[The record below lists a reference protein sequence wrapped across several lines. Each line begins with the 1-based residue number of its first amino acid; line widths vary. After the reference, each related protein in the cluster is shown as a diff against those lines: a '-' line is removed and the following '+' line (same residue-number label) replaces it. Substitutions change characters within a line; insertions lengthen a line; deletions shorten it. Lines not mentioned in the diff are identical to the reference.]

1 MNEKLKER
9 LNKILPRIE
18 SNEFLEGRGLGN
30 EISFYIFDYPP
41 EEELM
46 VRDHVRI
53 ILDNISTKKPELR
66 IKNINLFELILDY
79 LKKRNLFGPAVQLQK
94 EKGNEDALKALV
106 APLHEEKIAKVFI
119 EAVPPDE
126 YDFVFITGVG
136 SAWPLLRSHTL
147 LNNLH
152 PLLERTP
159 LVMFYPGVYDGQSL
173 SLFDQLKDNNYYR
186 AFQLVE

>member
-18 SNEFLEGRGLGN
+18 SKEFLEGSGLGN

-46 VRDHVRI
+46 VRDHIRV
-53 ILDNISTKKPELR
+53 ILDNLSQKKPELR

-79 LKKRNLFGPAVQLQK
+79 LKKRNLLDRAIQLQK
-94 EKGNEDALKALV
+94 TRGDEETQKALT
-106 APLHEEKIAKVFI
+106 APLHEEKIAQVFI
-119 EAVPPDE
+119 ETVPPDE

-152 PLLERTP
+152 PLMERTP
-159 LVMFYPGVYDGQSL
+159 LVMFYPGVYDGQGL
-173 SLFDQLKDNNYYR
+173 SLFGRLTDNNYYR
-186 AFQLVE
+186 AFQLVK